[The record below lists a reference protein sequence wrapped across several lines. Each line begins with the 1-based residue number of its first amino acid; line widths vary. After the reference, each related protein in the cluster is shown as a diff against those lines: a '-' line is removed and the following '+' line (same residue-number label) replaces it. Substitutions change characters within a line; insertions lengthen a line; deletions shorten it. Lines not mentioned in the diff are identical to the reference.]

1 VNFLKMILSLALC
14 FLLCNVAGAQ
24 TVGEYVHQAEEKSR
38 NGDIEAA
45 ITVME
50 KALEEF
56 PNDPTA
62 HAWLGGY
69 LGRSAGDSDDMMLK
83 ATRSGKAFEHLDKAV
98 ALDSL
103 HVMAR
108 FFRGLM
114 GVMVP
119 AFLGKLDQGIGDLN
133 TVLDIAEAEPKSVPD
148 DIITQTYNVLGTGY
162 SKKGQKDEAKKVW
175 AEVVQRAPDSDMAR
189 EAQSQLKK
197 LTSEPPQQR
206 TEDEGVLKK
215 SRGDLGTAIDY
226 IEKGAPEK
234 AVELLKKV
242 MAEDSTNARAQAWLG
257 MAYASLAGEGY
268 DERIAQDTDLRTN
281 FALQGYQT
289 VDEAVAMAPDDPE
302 IRFLRGML
310 GAQLPSFMEKTDQAI
325 ADLDT
330 VIETA
335 ASDELKSQALYALG
349 SAYQRKG
356 LSVWEELITRYPKS
370 EAVQTVF
377 EKMTPRESTVEV
389 IHYPGPIVIVRF
401 AIGFETELQPQ
412 TAVWVEDEG
421 GKFVKTLYVSGFS
434 GHVGATQVVLTKWAE
449 ASDFETDATTGASIA
464 AGWHSY
470 IWDVTDHNGRGVQD
484 GTYTINVEVHHW
496 PSMEYQLASAP
507 IDVGGPERVSKVKV
521 GNLIPF
527 LEVRY
532 VPVESER

>member
-1 VNFLKMILSLALC
+1 MNLFKMILSMALS
-14 FLLCNVAGAQ
+14 FLLCNFVGAQ
-24 TVGEYVHQAEEKSR
+24 TVGEYVQQAEGKAR
-38 NGDIEAA
+38 TGDIEAA

-50 KALEEF
+50 KAIEEF

-69 LGRSAGDSDDMMLK
+69 LGQSAGESDDMMIK
-83 ATRSGKAFEHLDKAV
+83 AARSGKAFEHLDKAV

-119 AFLGKLDQGIGDLN
+119 AFLGKLDRGIGDLN

-148 DIITQTYNVLGTGY
+148 DIVIQTYNLLGTGY

-175 AEVVQRAPDSDMAR
+175 TEVVRRAPDSDMAR

-197 LTSEPPQQR
+197 LTSELPQQR
-206 TEDEGVLKK
+206 IEDEGVPKK
-215 SRGDLGTAIDY
+215 SRGDLDAAIDY

-234 AVELLKKV
+234 AVELLEKV
-242 MAEDSTNARAQAWLG
+242 MAAEPTNAKAKAWLG
-257 MAYASLAGEGY
+257 LACASLAGEGY
-268 DERIAQDTDLRTN
+268 DERIATDTDLRTN
-281 FALQGYQT
+281 SALEGYQT

-325 ADLDT
+325 DDLKT

-335 ASDELKSQALYALG
+335 SSDELKSKALYALG
-349 SAYQRKG
+349 SAYHRKG
-356 LSVWEELITRYPKS
+356 LSVWEELITSYPES
-370 EAVQTVF
+370 EAVQMVF
-377 EKMTPRESTVEV
+377 EEMTPQEST
-389 IHYPGPIVIVRF
+389 IDISHYPGPIVVVRF

-421 GKFVKTLYVSGFS
+421 KNFVKTLYVSGFS
-434 GHVGATQVVLTKWAE
+434 GHVGASQIVLTKWAE

-470 IWDVTDHNGRGVQD
+470 IWDATDHDGRGVED

-521 GNLIPF
+521 GDLIPF

-532 VPVESER
+532 VPVKSER